1 VWEPVG
7 ESDKASQGARGVHRD
22 PSSTLLVSAKCSCSV
37 ARQWNGWSFACSE
50 ANEGALVSVE
60 LLHTNHGSKHTYNVR
75 YPRYIASY
83 VIVS

>member
-1 VWEPVG
+1 VWKTVG
-7 ESDKASQGARGVHRD
+7 ELDKASQDARGAPWD
-22 PSSTLLVSAKCSCSV
+22 PSSNLLVSVKCRSV
-37 ARQWNGWSFACSE
+37 ARQWNGWSLASSE

-75 YPRYIASY
+75 YPRYIASS